1 MKLGIVGLPNVGK
14 STLFNALTGAG
25 AETGSYTNAA
35 AKPNLGSAKVP
46 DERLDW
52 LAEYYHPKKYS
63 PASIDF
69 VDVAGIGH
77 GGGKGNALLQTI
89 RQTDALVHV
98 VRCFENEELFLDPAD
113 PCRDAEDLDTELI
126 LADMEVVERRLDK
139 AKKASK
145 SGDKKYK
152 REAEMCEALLSHLS
166 DGKPARSFPFT
177 EEDADILQ
185 DGGLLTVKP
194 VIYAANMDE
203 KGMADYVNNPHF
215 NALKAMAEQQG
226 AAVLPV
232 AAKFE
237 EDIADMDAEEAAMFM
252 EELGLTE
259 RGLDR
264 LIRTSYDLL
273 GYISFLTAG
282 EDDVHA
288 WTIVRGTKAPRAAGK
303 IHSDIERG
311 FIRAEIV
318 AFEDL
323 KACGTMAAAR
333 DKGLIRLEGKDYVM
347 QDGDVTNFRFNV
359 TK

>member
-14 STLFNALTGAG
+14 STLFNALTGSH
-25 AETGSYTNAA
+25 AETGSYSNAVM
-35 AKPNLGSAKVP
+35 KPNVGQAKVP

-63 PASIDF
+63 PASIEF
-69 VDVAGIGH
+69 VDVVGIKK
-77 GGGKGNALLQTI
+77 GGGRGNAYLQTI
-89 RQTDALVHV
+89 RQVDAIVHV
-98 VRCFENEELFLDPAD
+98 VRCFENDEIFLEGAD
-113 PCRDAEDLDTELI
+113 ARRDAEALSLELI
-126 LADMEVVERRLDK
+126 LADIELVERRLDK
-139 AKKASK
+139 AQKNAK
-145 SGDKKYK
+145 SGDKKFK
-152 REAEMCEALLSHLS
+152 REAEMCQQLLDHLS
-166 DGKPARSFPFT
+166 DGRPASAFEFT
-177 EEDADILQ
+177 EDDKDILQ

-194 VIYAANMDE
+194 VIYVANLDE
-203 KGMADYVNNPHF
+203 SGMANYAEDPNF
-215 NALKAMAEQQG
+215 RALSELAAGEG

-237 EDIADMDAEEAAMFM
+237 EDIAGMDADEAAMFM
-252 EELGLTE
+252 EDLGLTE

-288 WTIVRGTKAPRAAGK
+288 WTITRGTKAPQAAGK
-303 IHSDIERG
+303 IHSDLERG

-323 KACGTMAAAR
+323 KACGSMAAAR
-333 DKGLIRLEGKDYVM
+333 EKGLLRLEGKDYVM
-347 QDGDVTNFRFNV
+347 QDGDVTIIKFNV
-359 TK
+359 